1 MTDGKHDFLAQLE
14 GLYVAQGL
22 PTRRTPPGVQMPAET
37 LWVIFEG
44 FGRDDVPL
52 DLGFSFVPLPP
63 AATVDDVHILQTM
76 CELETALTPGR
87 VAGLY
92 RMIGR
97 INVNLPIGAFGL
109 LEQTGTVFL
118 KQNCLVDLRR
128 PARDNAI
135 LVDRHAG
142 VMLHSLS
149 LFADALRDAAD
160 GAATPDEALAGTTMA
175 ALFAT

>member
-1 MTDGKHDFLAQLE
+1 MPDGKQALLSELE
-14 GLYVAQGL
+14 GLYVAQAL
-22 PTRRTPPGVQMPAET
+22 PTRRTPPSAEMPAET

-44 FGRDDVPL
+44 FGRDEISL
-52 DLGFSFVPLPP
+52 DLGFSFIPLPP
-63 AATVDDVHILQTM
+63 SATVDDVHILQIM
-76 CELETALTPGR
+76 CELETSLVPDR

-135 LVDRHAG
+135 LVDRYAG
-142 VMLHSLS
+142 VMVHSLS
-149 LFADALRDAAD
+149 LFADALRDAAN
-160 GAATPDEALAGTTMA
+160 GAATPDDALASTPMA
-175 ALFAT
+175 ALFVR

>member
-1 MTDGKHDFLAQLE
+1 MTDRKHELLAQLE
-14 GLYVAQGL
+14 GLYVAQAL
-22 PTRRTPPGVQMPAET
+22 PTRRTPPSAEMPTDT
-37 LWVIFEG
+37 LSVSFEG

-52 DLGFSFVPLPP
+52 DLDFSFVPLPP
-63 AATVDDVHILQTM
+63 EATVDDVHLLQTM
-76 CELETALTPGR
+76 CELETALTPDR
-87 VAGLY
+87 VAGLH

-109 LEQTGTVFL
+109 LERTGTVFL

-135 LVDRHAG
+135 LIDRHAG
-142 VMLHSLS
+142 IMLHSLS
-149 LFADALRDAAD
+149 LFADALRDAANGIATPD
-160 GAATPDEALAGTTMA
+160 AALAATPMA